1 MGHYMKKLF
10 IGTPA
15 YDGKV
20 EVQYAMSLLD
30 TCEILRANGIEPV
43 VRVPVCGS
51 LLVADR
57 NRILEMFWQSDCDYL
72 LCIDADLGWDPRCV
86 MRLIQSGKDFSGGVY
101 PGRKG
106 NGFTFRPVT
115 EEDGRIVMC
124 PETMLL
130 KMEYIPAG
138 FMLLTRKA
146 IKMMRDKYPELYY
159 SPKDPR
165 SETEST
171 FCLFNTE
178 VWEGEFWGEDYVFCR
193 RARDAGL
200 DIWVDPLIEF
210 NHAGVT
216 GSLIQSLT
224 TDKNLAQQNNNGK
237 SIKVHHATD

>member
-1 MGHYMKKLF
+1 MGDYMKKLF

-20 EVQYAMSLLD
+20 DVQYAMALLD
-30 TCEILRANGIEPV
+30 TCEILKMNFIEPI

-57 NRILEMFWQSDCDYL
+57 NRILEMFWQSDAEWL
-72 LCIDADLGWDPRCV
+72 LCVDSDLGWDPRVV
-86 MRLIQSGKDFSGGVY
+86 MRLISSGKDFCGGVY

-106 NGFTFRPVT
+106 NGFTYRPAL
-115 EEDGRIVMC
+115 EEDNRIVMC
-124 PETMLL
+124 PETKLL

-146 IKMMRDKYPELYY
+146 VKMMRDKFPELYY
-159 SPKDPR
+159 SPKDKR
-165 SETEST
+165 SNTEST
-171 FCLFNTE
+171 YCLFNTE

-193 RARDAGL
+193 RAREAGL
-200 DIWVDPLIEF
+200 DIWVDPVIEF
-210 NHAGVT
+210 NHGGVV

-224 TDKNLAQQNNNGK
+224 TDKNLAQENVQSSK
-237 SIKVHHATD
+237 IQHASS

>member
-1 MGHYMKKLF
+1 MKKLF

-15 YDGKV
+15 YEGKV
-20 EVQYAMSLLD
+20 EVQYAMALLD
-30 TCEILRANGIEPV
+30 TCDLLRQNYIEPV

-57 NRILEMFWQSDCDYL
+57 NRILQMFWESGADYL
-72 LCIDADLGWDPRCV
+72 LCVDADLGFDPRAV
-86 MRLIQSGKDFSGGVY
+86 IRLMNSGKDFTGGVY

-115 EEDGRIVMC
+115 EPDGKIVMC
-124 PETMLL
+124 PETKLL

-138 FMLLTRKA
+138 FMLLTREA
-146 IKMMRDKYPELYY
+146 ISKMRNKYPELYY

-165 SETEST
+165 SQTESAYC
-171 FCLFNTE
+171 FFNTE
-178 VWEGEFWGEDYVFCR
+178 VWDGEFWGEDYVFCR

-200 DIWVDPLIEF
+200 EIWVDPLIEF
-210 NHAGVT
+210 NHAGVV

-224 TDKNLAQQNNNGK
+224 TDKNLAQNNVITNK
-237 SIKVHHATD
+237 IQHATD

>member
-1 MGHYMKKLF
+1 MKKLF

-20 EVQYAMSLLD
+20 DVQYAMALLD
-30 TCEILRANGIEPV
+30 TCEILRANNIEPI

-57 NRILEMFWQSDCDYL
+57 NRILEMFWQSGADYL
-72 LCIDADLGWDPRCV
+72 LCIDADLGWDPRAV
-86 MRLIQSGKDFSGGVY
+86 MRLIEAKKDFCGGVY
-101 PGRKG
+101 PSRKG
-106 NGFTFRPVT
+106 GGFTFRPVV
-115 EEDGRIVMC
+115 EDDGKIVMC
-124 PETMLL
+124 PDTKLL

-138 FMLLTRKA
+138 FILLSRTA
-146 IKMMRDKYPELYY
+146 IKKMRDKHPELYY

-171 FCLFNTE
+171 YCLFNTE

-193 RARDAGL
+193 RAMDAGL
-200 DIWVDPLIEF
+200 DIWVDPLIQF
-210 NHAGVT
+210 NHAGIV

-224 TDKNLAQQNNNGK
+224 TDKNLAQKNMVEGNGK
-237 SIKVHHATD
+237 TVKIYRAGD

>member
-1 MGHYMKKLF
+1 MKKIF

-20 EVQYAMSLLD
+20 DVPYAMALLD
-30 TCEILRANGIEPV
+30 TCEILKANFIEPI

-57 NRILEMFWQSDCDYL
+57 NRILEMFWQSEADYL
-72 LCIDADLGWDPRCV
+72 LCIDSDLGWDPRVV
-86 MRLIQSGKDFSGGVY
+86 MRLINSGKDFCGGVY

-106 NGFTFRPVT
+106 NGFTFRPIT

-124 PETMLL
+124 PETKLL

-138 FMLLTRKA
+138 FMLLTRDA
-146 IKMMRDKYPELYY
+146 IRKMRDKFPELYY
-159 SPKDPR
+159 SPKDSR
-165 SETEST
+165 SQTEST
-171 FCLFNTE
+171 YCLFNTE

-193 RARDAGL
+193 RAREAGL
-200 DIWVDPLIEF
+200 EIWVDPLIEF
-210 NHAGVT
+210 NHAGVV

-224 TDKNLAQQNNNGK
+224 TDKNLAQQNNGNINK
-237 SIKVHHATD
+237 IQHATD